1 MVVLTNCGVTTLK
14 TEKIKM
20 KYAIIETWN
29 GESYSSENL
38 ASIKEFDNDSVAQK
52 YLESLVESLHF
63 PTPAKIIESSLGCI
77 SYEKGD
83 DQGSFTFIRNA
94 ENFYGVV
101 ILTNVNEVV
110 VIRNKK
116 DWSAKLN
123 IAIQQCQEDE
133 LDEIDLSDDNIFIGA
148 YDGDYDYQFI
158 KF

>member
-1 MVVLTNCGVTTLK
+1 
-14 TEKIKM
+14 M

-29 GESYSSENL
+29 GEGYSSENL
-38 ASIKEFDNDSVAQK
+38 AYIKEFNNDSEAQN
-52 YLESLVESLHF
+52 YLESLMQIQ
-63 PTPAKIIESSLGCI
+63 TGAKDIESSLGCI
-77 SYEKGD
+77 TYEKSD
-83 DQGSFTFIRNA
+83 DQGSFTFIRSA
-94 ENFYGVV
+94 ENIYGVV

-110 VIRNKK
+110 VIRDKK

>member
-1 MVVLTNCGVTTLK
+1 
-14 TEKIKM
+14 M

-29 GESYSSENL
+29 GEGYSSENL
-38 ASIKEFDNDSVAQK
+38 AYIKEFNNDSEAQN
-52 YLESLVESLHF
+52 YLESLVQIQTGAED
-63 PTPAKIIESSLGCI
+63 IESSLGCI
-77 SYEKGD
+77 TYEKGD

-94 ENFYGVV
+94 ENLYGVV

-110 VIRNKK
+110 IIRNKK

>member
-1 MVVLTNCGVTTLK
+1 
-14 TEKIKM
+14 M
-20 KYAIIETWN
+20 KYAIVETWN
-29 GESYSSENL
+29 GEGYSSENL
-38 ASIKEFDNDSVAQK
+38 AYIKEFNNDSEAQN
-52 YLESLVESLHF
+52 YLESLMQIQ
-63 PTPAKIIESSLGCI
+63 TGAKDIESSLGCI
-77 SYEKGD
+77 TYEKGD

-94 ENFYGVV
+94 ENLYGVV

-110 VIRNKK
+110 IIRNKK

-123 IAIQQCQEDE
+123 ISIQQCQEDE

>member
-1 MVVLTNCGVTTLK
+1 
-14 TEKIKM
+14 M

-29 GESYSSENL
+29 GEGYSSENL
-38 ASIKEFDNDSVAQK
+38 AYIKEFNNDSEAQN
-52 YLESLVESLHF
+52 YLESLMQIQ
-63 PTPAKIIESSLGCI
+63 TGAKDIESSLGCI
-77 SYEKGD
+77 TYEKGD
-83 DQGSFTFIRNA
+83 DQGSFTFIRSA
-94 ENFYGVV
+94 ENIYGVV
-101 ILTNVNEVV
+101 ILTNVNELV

>member
-1 MVVLTNCGVTTLK
+1 
-14 TEKIKM
+14 M

-29 GESYSSENL
+29 GEGYSSENL

-52 YLESLVESLHF
+52 YLESLVHF
-63 PTPAKIIESSLGCI
+63 QTGAENIESSLGCI
-77 SYEKGD
+77 TYEKGD
-83 DQGSFTFIRNA
+83 DQGSFTFIRSA
-94 ENFYGVV
+94 ENIYGVV

-110 VIRNKK
+110 VIRDKK

-133 LDEIDLSDDNIFIGA
+133 LDEIDLCDNNIFIGA